1 MFRQFL
7 PKLVMIGLAMTASAA
22 AVEAQKVRYNFM
34 PGTNFSKFKTY
45 KWVNISG
52 AEYPNQLIDNQ
63 IRQSIDRQLG
73 SKGLQKTETDDADI
87 YVGYQ
92 AAVNQEKQWNAYSTG
107 GDYWGYGGWGGWGG
121 RGGMGGMSTTTMT
134 SSTLNIGTLNLDM
147 YEVSTKKQVWRG
159 EATKTL
165 GNPKTPEK
173 LQANI
178 DKAMAKL
185 LKNYPPPAK

>member
-1 MFRQFL
+1 MFMKFL
-7 PKLVMIGLAMTASAA
+7 PKLAFIGLAVAA
-22 AVEAQKVRYNFM
+22 LAIVADAQKVRYNYL
-34 PGTNFSKFKTY
+34 PGTDFSRFKTY
-45 KWVNISG
+45 KWVEIKG
-52 AEYPNQLIDNQ
+52 ANYPNQLVDNQ

-73 SKGLQKTETDDADI
+73 SKGLQRTDNDFADL

-92 AAVNQEKQWNAYSTG
+92 AAVSQEQQWNAYSTG

-121 RGGMGGMSTTTMT
+121 MSSTTMT
-134 SSTLNIGTLNLDM
+134 SSTLNIGTLNLDV
-147 YEVSTKKQVWRG
+147 YDVATKKQVWRG